1 MRNELRPMLRLALPV
16 IVAEVGWISMGLV
29 DTVMV
34 GPLGAAAIGAVGTG
48 SILYMAVMVV
58 GFGTLY
64 ALDTFVSQS
73 FGAGRIDECHRWL
86 FAGLQVA
93 AVLTVVLT
101 ALSMLLV
108 WMLPALGLHPDV
120 LVLIKPYL
128 WRLLWSTP
136 PLLAYAV
143 FRRYLQAMH
152 IVRPVMY
159 ALLLANA
166 VNMAGNWVLI
176 YGHLGFAPL
185 GVVGSAYATVLARI
199 ALAVFLFV
207 VIVRRERANPSGLHD
222 VPFAWDF
229 TRNWQIVRLG
239 VPAAGQIVLEVGIF
253 AAASALAGRIAPAAL
268 AAHQIVLNIISFIFM
283 APLGFSTAAAV
294 RVGHAIGRGDPRAAR
309 EAGWTALALTT
320 GLMSASATLLA
331 LEPRWLVRLFT
342 NDAEV
347 IQIGIGL
354 LLVAAVFQLFDGVQ
368 AVATGALRGLGNTH
382 TPMLV
387 NLVGHWLMGLPVAY
401 VLCFQ
406 RGLGAQG
413 LWMGLAFGLI
423 VTGVVLLGVWHK
435 QSLAMTARPR
445 A

>member
-1 MRNELRPMLRLALPV
+1 MPMRDELRPMLRLAIPV

-29 DTVMV
+29 DTLMV
-34 GPLGAAAIGAVGTG
+34 GRLGAASIGAVGTG

-58 GFGTLY
+58 GFGTLF

-86 FAGLQVA
+86 FAGIQVA

-101 ALSMLLV
+101 ALSMILV
-108 WMLPALGLHPDV
+108 WMLPAIGLHPDV

-152 IVRPVMY
+152 VVRPVMF
-159 ALLLANA
+159 ALLLANL
-166 VNMAGNWVLI
+166 VNLTGNWVLI
-176 YGHLGFAPL
+176 YGHLGFPAM
-185 GVVGSAYATVLARI
+185 GVVGSAWATVLSRI
-199 ALAVFLFV
+199 ALAAFLFA
-207 VIVRRERANPSGLHD
+207 VIVRRERTRPSGLHD
-222 VPFAWDF
+222 VPFVWDF
-229 TRNWQIVRLG
+229 SRNWRIVRLG

-253 AAASALAGRIAPAAL
+253 AAASALAGRIAPTAL

-294 RVGHAIGRGDPRAAR
+294 RVGHAVGRGDPRGAR
-309 EAGWTALALTT
+309 AAGWAALTLT
-320 GLMSASATLLA
+320 TMLMTLSATLLA
-331 LEPRWLVRLFT
+331 LAPRWLVTLFT
-342 NDAEV
+342 RDPEV
-347 IQIGIGL
+347 IRIGVGL
-354 LLVAAVFQLFDGVQ
+354 LLVAAVFQLFDGMQ

-387 NLVGHWLMGLPVAY
+387 NLVGHWLMGLPIAY
-401 VLCFQ
+401 VLCFN

-413 LWMGLAFGLI
+413 LWIGLASGLI
-423 VTGVVLLGVWHK
+423 VTGAVLLGVWDR
-435 QSLAMTARPR
+435 QSR
-445 A
+445 AIGLPT